1 MYAQSP
7 TRTPVCDCLSRSDPM
22 TVKRITPHTRERK
35 LAISRGKTK
44 SSRDGSATPLELMK
58 ALGKKTLDAKL
69 LTRDQRK
76 AILILMGLGKKTGP
90 ELAVILGCDPSMV
103 RKLNREIR
111 SERGGEVTSWTRE
124 EILGSMVMAAEKC
137 SAMAYDQ
144 EDAQLA
150 WAIERD
156 KVKLLKEVGVLE
168 PTSSQEGIR
177 LTIEALGNRYERATQ
192 ILHKTLDPRLTGRV
206 VVDAEHT
213 PSLALPTVVK
223 GEGSEDLGQP
233 DPGSAS

>member
-1 MYAQSP
+1 MPA
-7 TRTPVCDCLSRSDPM
+7 
-22 TVKRITPHTRERK
+22 KRIPPVNGHPRARR
-35 LAISRGKTK
+35 LANALGQVKGPRG
-44 SSRDGSATPLELMK
+44 SGTPLELMK
-58 ALGKKTLDAKL
+58 ALNKKTLNPET

-76 AILILMGLGKKTGP
+76 AVLTLMGLGKQTGP
-90 ELAVILGCDPSMV
+90 ELAVILGCSAFTI
-103 RKLNREIR
+103 RKLHREIR
-111 SERGGEVTSWTRE
+111 HERGGEVTSWTRE

-177 LTIEALGNRYERATQ
+177 LTIEALGERYERATG
-192 ILHKTLDPRLTGRV
+192 ILASRLDPRLTGRV
-206 VVDAEHT
+206 VDVDHEPRA
-213 PSLALPTVVK
+213 LALPELIP
-223 GEGSEDLGQP
+223 GEDAPLEEDT
-233 DPGSAS
+233 PGSPA

>member
-1 MYAQSP
+1 
-7 TRTPVCDCLSRSDPM
+7 M
-22 TVKRITPHTRERK
+22 TVKRIPPPTRNGHSPERR
-35 LAISRGKTK
+35 LANALGQVRGP
-44 SSRDGSATPLELMK
+44 RGSGTTLELMK
-58 ALGKKTLDAKL
+58 ALNKKTLDPQT

-76 AILILMGLGKKTGP
+76 AVLILMGLGKQTGP
-90 ELAVILGCDPSMV
+90 ELAVILGCSAFTI

-111 SERGGEVTSWTRE
+111 HERGGEVTSWTRE

-177 LTIEALGNRYERATQ
+177 LTIEALGERYERATG
-192 ILHKTLDPRLTGRV
+192 ILARTLDPRLTGRV
-206 VVDAEHT
+206 VDVDHK
-213 PSLALPTVVK
+213 SLTLPLPGVIR
-223 GEGSEDLGQP
+223 GEGPLVEDETLP
-233 DPGSAS
+233 A